1 LKYLA
6 PAFLWALVI
15 LWLCAI
21 PGQDIPDWKLLSF
34 DKAGHAGIF
43 FILTVLLLWGFIK
56 QKPGSVLHKYFLSI
70 AIIIAVAYGGST
82 ELMQKY
88 LFENRTADPMD
99 FLANTIGAAFTLPV
113 YFLLLKKKLQHQDSN
128 T

>member
-34 DKAGHAGIF
+34 DKAGHAFIF
-43 FILTVLLLWGFIK
+43 FTLTILLFWGFFK
-56 QKPGSVLHKYFLSI
+56 QKPDTFFQKYFLSASILI
-70 AIIIAVAYGGST
+70 ACTYGGTT
-82 ELMQKY
+82 ELMQQY
-88 LFENRTADPMD
+88 WFENRKAYILD
-99 FLANTIGAAFTLPV
+99 FIANSIGSVVALAV
-113 YFLLLKKKLQHQDSN
+113 YFFLLKKKLFRH
-128 T
+128 